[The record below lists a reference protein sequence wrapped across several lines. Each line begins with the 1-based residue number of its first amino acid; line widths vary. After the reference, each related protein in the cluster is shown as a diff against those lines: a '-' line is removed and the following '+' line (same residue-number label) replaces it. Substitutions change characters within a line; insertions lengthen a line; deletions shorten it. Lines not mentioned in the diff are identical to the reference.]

1 MGMMAERL
9 MQRRE
14 PTVLSILDLR
24 GVAGL
29 PWVEQPEKVF
39 D

>member
-29 PWVEQPEKVF
+29 P
-39 D
+39 